1 MDIPLEGRV
10 VVGFDGSPAA
20 VAAAR
25 WAADHA
31 ATWNVPLN
39 LVYTWT
45 VPATSWIYAGSLALK
60 ASEDVQLHA
69 RQVVQGEAD
78 RLRSDLGRHAPL
90 IETIVV
96 EGPTS
101 HELLRAAQGAR
112 TLVLGTRSRNGLG
125 RLFLGSVAAT
135 CVQHAHCPVVVVAS
149 PGREDRSDVVV
160 GVDDSDGSRHA
171 LRWAA
176 EEAAQRHARLVVVHG
191 WDQAEVAPPGPMT
204 FPPLTDEVIGTADRH
219 LLSFVDSVLDPKVRP
234 EIETRVV
241 NAPAAEA
248 LHMAGEKAGLLVVGT
263 RGRGGFTGL
272 LLGSVSRRTLHNPPC
287 PVAVVPA

>member
-1 MDIPLEGRV
+1 VE
-10 VVGFDGSPAA
+10 
-20 VAAAR
+20 
-25 WAADHA
+25 
-31 ATWNVPLN
+31 
-39 LVYTWT
+39 
-45 VPATSWIYAGSLALK
+45 
-60 ASEDVQLHA
+60 
-69 RQVVQGEAD
+69 GEAD

-90 IETIVV
+90 IETVVV

-101 HELLRAAQGAR
+101 HELLRAAAGAR
-112 TLVLGTRSRNGLG
+112 TLVVGTRSRNGLG

-135 CVQHAHCPVVVVAS
+135 CVQHAHIPVVVVAGQS
-149 PGREDRSDVVV
+149 RDDRADVVV
-160 GVDDSDGSRHA
+160 GIDDSEGARRA

-176 EEAAQRHARLVVVHG
+176 DEAARRNVKLVVVHG
-191 WDQAEVAPPGPMT
+191 WDQAEVAPPGPAT

-219 LLSFVDSVLDPKVRP
+219 LLSFVDSVLPPTDRP

-248 LHMAGEKAGLLVVGT
+248 LHMAGEKASLLVVGT

-272 LLGSVSRRTLHNPPC
+272 LLGSVSRRVLHNPPC